1 MASKAKKA
9 PKKAQK
15 KRKNRDLIWIFLGVI
30 ILLYPIVAT
39 QYNDYKL
46 NKQAQQYSDN
56 VQSIEP
62 NERVAQ
68 YLREA
73 EQYNADLAAEG
84 HYACPANEQNPDFQ
98 RYMDT
103 LNPPETQGVIAR
115 ITIPEIHVDLPIFH
129 TTNPSVLYHGA
140 GHMYG
145 SDLPVGGDATNSVI
159 SAHTGM
165 VNASM
170 FDNLRNLK
178 NGDEVKLEVMG
189 KNLRY
194 GVVGQQVVKP
204 EDYDAVTYEQG
215 KDKITLITCTP
226 YGINTDR
233 LLVTAGRLPDD
244 SSAQQGHG
252 WRPVLSWWMI
262 LDLILIGLVLLLVA
276 YKEWKR
282 RQTRKRKREL
292 AAAEALGSTPEVSTS
307 E

>member
-84 HYACPANEQNPDFQ
+84 HYARPANEQNPDFQ

-129 TTNPSVLYHGA
+129 T
-140 GHMYG
+140 
-145 SDLPVGGDATNSVI
+145 TNSVI

>member
-9 PKKAQK
+9 PKEAQK

-73 EQYNADLAAEG
+73 EQYNANLAAEG
-84 HYACPANEQNPDFQ
+84 HYARPANEQNPDFQ

-129 TTNPSVLYHGA
+129 T
-140 GHMYG
+140 
-145 SDLPVGGDATNSVI
+145 TNSVI

-282 RQTRKRKREL
+282 HQTRKRKREL

>member
-73 EQYNADLAAEG
+73 EQYNANLAAEG
-84 HYACPANEQNPDFQ
+84 HYARPANEQNPDFQ

-129 TTNPSVLYHGA
+129 T
-140 GHMYG
+140 
-145 SDLPVGGDATNSVI
+145 TNSVI

>member
-73 EQYNADLAAEG
+73 EQYNANLAAEG
-84 HYACPANEQNPDFQ
+84 HYARPANEQNPDSQ

-129 TTNPSVLYHGA
+129 T
-140 GHMYG
+140 
-145 SDLPVGGDATNSVI
+145 TNSVI

>member
-73 EQYNADLAAEG
+73 EQYNANLAAEG
-84 HYACPANEQNPDFQ
+84 HYARPANEQNPDFQ

-129 TTNPSVLYHGA
+129 TTN
-140 GHMYG
+140 
-145 SDLPVGGDATNSVI
+145 SVI

-178 NGDEVKLEVMG
+178 NGDEVKIEVMG

>member
-1 MASKAKKA
+1 
-9 PKKAQK
+9 
-15 KRKNRDLIWIFLGVI
+15 VI

-73 EQYNADLAAEG
+73 EQYNANLAAEG
-84 HYACPANEQNPDFQ
+84 HYARPANEQNPDFQ

-129 TTNPSVLYHGA
+129 TTN
-140 GHMYG
+140 
-145 SDLPVGGDATNSVI
+145 SVI

-178 NGDEVKLEVMG
+178 NGDEVKIEVMG

-233 LLVTAGRLPDD
+233 LLVTAERLPDD

>member
-9 PKKAQK
+9 PKEAQK

-39 QYNDYKL
+39 QYNDYKP

-73 EQYNADLAAEG
+73 EQYNANLAAEG
-84 HYACPANEQNPDFQ
+84 HYARPANEQNPDFQ

-129 TTNPSVLYHGA
+129 TTN
-140 GHMYG
+140 
-145 SDLPVGGDATNSVI
+145 SVI

-178 NGDEVKLEVMG
+178 NGDEVKIEVMG

-244 SSAQQGHG
+244 SSARQGHG

>member
-73 EQYNADLAAEG
+73 EQYNANLAAEG
-84 HYACPANEQNPDFQ
+84 HYARPANEQNPDFQ

-129 TTNPSVLYHGA
+129 T
-140 GHMYG
+140 
-145 SDLPVGGDATNSVI
+145 TNSVI

-282 RQTRKRKREL
+282 HQTRKRKREL